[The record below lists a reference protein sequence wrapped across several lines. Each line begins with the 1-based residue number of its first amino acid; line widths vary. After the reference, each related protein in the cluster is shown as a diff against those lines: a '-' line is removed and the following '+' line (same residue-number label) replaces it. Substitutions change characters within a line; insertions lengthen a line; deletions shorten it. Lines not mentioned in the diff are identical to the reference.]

1 MQSLHGH
8 WLWCSDTLKNI
19 LPKESIWDLEHGVWL
34 GEQEEP
40 TVVGPEH
47 EHEEGFENKGTEQF
61 NSLLFPSVH
70 LHVYAYAIY

>member
-1 MQSLHGH
+1 
-8 WLWCSDTLKNI
+8 LKNI

-47 EHEEGFENKGTEQF
+47 EHEEGFENKGTEQ
-61 NSLLFPSVH
+61 SSDIPT
-70 LHVYAYAIY
+70 